1 MIAGGLMLGAAS
13 SGALASDMITLY
25 MQGFAGTGSE
35 RLSLGVVAAGP
46 GEKRTVLFAF
56 PPPGVAGGLEDP
68 KLTVRSSTGEVVGSN
83 DNWRDS
89 PDAAEI
95 GNVIAAT
102 GINISDRAAAII
114 LPLAAG
120 SYAAQVEGANGTT
133 GIVAAGVADLEDDHR
148 GGGGASNVGPC
159 GGAEVELSLVSTG
172 VIGGAKGKARVRNY
186 ADCGQDFRVEIED
199 VPVGTYGL
207 IVGGV
212 DRGAFQVVN
221 TGIENEGQIEFDDEP
236 NDAHERPLTFD
247 PTGQLIEVTR
257 NGEVVLDIDF
267 PAL

>member
-1 MIAGGLMLGAAS
+1 
-13 SGALASDMITLY
+13 MITLY

-35 RLSLGVVAAGP
+35 RLSIGVVAAGP

-56 PPPGVAGGLEDP
+56 TPPGVAGGLADP
-68 KLTVRSSTGEVVGSN
+68 KLTVRSSTGTVVGSN
-83 DNWRDS
+83 DNWPDS
-89 PDAAEI
+89 PDANEI
-95 GNVIAAT
+95 GSVIAAT
-102 GINISDRAAAII
+102 GVNINDRAAAVI

-120 SYAAQVEGANGTT
+120 SYSAQVEGADGGT
-133 GIVAAGVADLEDDHR
+133 GIVAAGIADLEDDHR
-148 GGGGASNVGPC
+148 SGGGASNVGPC
-159 GGAEVELSLVSTG
+159 GGAEVELPLVSTG
-172 VIGGAKGKARVRNY
+172 AIGGAKGKARVRHY

-199 VPVGTYGL
+199 VPLGTYGL
-207 IVGGV
+207 TVGGV
-212 DRGAFQVVN
+212 NRGTFQVVD

-257 NGEVVLDIDF
+257 NGQVILNLNF